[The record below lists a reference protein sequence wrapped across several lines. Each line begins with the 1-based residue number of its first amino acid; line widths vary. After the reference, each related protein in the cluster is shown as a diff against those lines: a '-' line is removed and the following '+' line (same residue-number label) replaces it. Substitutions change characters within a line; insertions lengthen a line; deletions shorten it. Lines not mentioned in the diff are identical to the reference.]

1 MNHSLCDPATRTGS
15 NVAEAGILDDVGNK
29 AKLFTGDQARNDS
42 RICEAVGCFA
52 QATTTIEV
60 KAGHQKRISLS
71 LCKECVSKFR
81 DEAR

>member
-1 MNHSLCDPATRTGS
+1 MNHSLCDPATRTGC
-15 NVAEAGILDDVGNK
+15 NVAESGILDVGNK

-42 RICEAVGCFA
+42 RICEAVGCFE

-60 KAGHQKRISLS
+60 KAGYQKTISLS

-81 DEAR
+81 DEAQ